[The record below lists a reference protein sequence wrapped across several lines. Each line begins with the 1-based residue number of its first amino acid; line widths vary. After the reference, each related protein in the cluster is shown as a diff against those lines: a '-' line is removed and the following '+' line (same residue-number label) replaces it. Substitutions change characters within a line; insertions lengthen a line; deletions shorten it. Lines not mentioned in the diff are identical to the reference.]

1 MQLVGRP
8 SPLRMSARFPGGK
21 RSEIGWG
28 VPPSP
33 PTKEG
38 YALSGLSRRVGN
50 LCGDRAAMCSGST
63 GSPAPLAHHSRESGS
78 PCTGCRG
85 TSNPP
90 STWWRV
96 NDNRVFQCQDQDRQ
110 ISARNRFDKVDSR
123 VRGNGSLSA
132 QRVTS
137 RQFNSRRWL
146 GRMVRGPHHERVGG
160 AQR

>member
-1 MQLVGRP
+1 MAARPHSGCPPASLAGSGAGWVG
-8 SPLRMSARFPGGK
+8 
-21 RSEIGWG
+21 G

-33 PTKEG
+33 HQRGLRPLWTLPPDGKPSRG
-38 YALSGLSRRVGN
+38 SDNDVQRLSRCAGGV
-50 LCGDRAAMCSGST
+50 ST
-63 GSPAPLAHHSRESGS
+63 PLPRKRESTQRMPRNGS
-78 PCTGCRG
+78 L
-85 TSNPP
+85 P

-96 NDNRVFQCQDQDRQ
+96 NDNRAFQCQDQDRQ
-110 ISARNRFDKVDSR
+110 IRARNRFDKVDSR

-146 GRMVRGPHHERVGG
+146 GRMVRGPHHGRAGG